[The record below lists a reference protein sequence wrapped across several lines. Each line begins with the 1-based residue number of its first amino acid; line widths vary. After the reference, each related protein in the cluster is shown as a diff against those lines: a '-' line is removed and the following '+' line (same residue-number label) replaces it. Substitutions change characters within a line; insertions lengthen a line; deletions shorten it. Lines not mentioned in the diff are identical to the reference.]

1 MEVSVNNQT
10 AVENPLDVVPVSQ
23 CDPEEDITLEP
34 KKKKRK
40 KRKTTAKKKL
50 TEEELSAAAREC
62 PAVDILSGGGHV
74 KSKEKKQSMISHF
87 DYFLKLRGEN
97 IKTGAIE
104 GRQITNYADITYDDL
119 DKTKLAGEFASYLA
133 NVATKYQKKDGAP
146 ISYQTATGY
155 MSSFKC
161 SMIDHYHLQGMPH
174 QFTQQIW
181 SRMLA
186 QIRHSKWEYARQ
198 HKLKLFGSKDAAT
211 GNDKMGLLAVCLW
224 SGTLANAEF
233 MNLFN
238 AMVTN
243 CGRGSE
249 ISITTFDQLTMK
261 RIEEENMAP
270 YATLQQFVHR
280 VKTEG
285 KYSSN
290 LPFM

>member
-10 AVENPLDVVPVSQ
+10 AVENPLVVVPVSQ
-23 CDPEEDITLEP
+23 CDPEDDITLHP
-34 KKKKRK
+34 KKKTK
-40 KRKTTAKKKL
+40 KRKTTTKKKM

-62 PAVDILSGGGHV
+62 PAVDILSGGGHT
-74 KSKEKKQSMISHF
+74 KSKEKKKSMISHF
-87 DYFLKLRGEN
+87 EYFLKLRGEN
-97 IKTGAIE
+97 IKSGAIE
-104 GRQITNYADITYDDL
+104 GRQMIKYTDITYDDL

-133 NVATKYQKKDGAP
+133 NVATKYQKKDGDP

-161 SMIDHYHLQGMPH
+161 SMIDHYHLKGMPH

-249 ISITTFDQLTMK
+249 ISITSFDQLTMK

-285 KYSSN
+285 EYSSN